1 MARFSLK
8 SEYSP
13 NKMFKVSA
21 RGQEMNL
28 NEKSNIMKIKL
39 IGCVAISVMVAM
51 FLAGCGDQEIET
63 FEKKKVSD
71 LIDKTKTKLNWIGH
85 WLHEHD
91 REIMVRDVAKEFTI
105 KNPDIDLNLK
115 FPQNIRK
122 GRSKRDIVKMYAE
135 MIKTGAYDWDVIW
148 LDDQSYQYV
157 ADELQDPN
165 WGQKYLVNFGQIPGF
180 KDTQKDFI
188 FNDPIWAAQTG
199 GMIVGPMLEGYYHA
213 IFYNKDVA
221 DKIGLNIKDMGMT
234 YDDLLGYVKAV
245 DDYNKKMGADIAAF
259 YESNDWTCQEILFQR
274 LLKSEIGD
282 FRKSLEPKGS
292 AEKNA
297 AFKKTL
303 EAFEALGKY
312 KPLIKNHKE
321 NIWHETRQI
330 PLNDKALFYVNGIW
344 MYNHWMS
351 IDEEKTKKMIPAEM
365 PVFKEVP
372 FYQGGYIPTWA
383 VWKDAPHKQEAIR
396 LMQFWSRPQVAEKW
410 ARYTMAPTGVKGQ
423 ATTGTESAHP
433 FAVWQK
439 KITEKYGGNIYYI
452 PSTAYIFG
460 EEGSN
465 ALLLNN
471 VKEEILKLLDGE
483 TTAQEAYDRIMA
495 KVK

>member
-1 MARFSLK
+1 
-8 SEYSP
+8 
-13 NKMFKVSA
+13 
-21 RGQEMNL
+21 
-28 NEKSNIMKIKL
+28 MKIRL
-39 IGCVAISVMVAM
+39 TGCVAIGVIAAM
-51 FLAGCGDQEIET
+51 FLAGCSDQETET
-63 FEKKKVSD
+63 FEKKQAYD
-71 LIDKTKTKLNWIGH
+71 AIDKPKTKLNWIGH
-85 WLHEHD
+85 WLSEHD
-91 REIMVRDVAKEFTI
+91 REKMVKEVGKEFAI
-105 KNPDIDLNLK
+105 KNPDIELNLK
-115 FPQNIRK
+115 FPQNIR
-122 GRSKRDIVKMYAE
+122 GYRSKRDVSKMYAE
-135 MIKTGAYDWDVIW
+135 MIRTSKYDWDVIW

-157 ADELQDPN
+157 ADELQDPK
-165 WGQKYLVNFGQIPGF
+165 WGQKYLVDFGKLSEF

-188 FNDPIWAAQTG
+188 FEDPIWAAQTG
-199 GMIVGPMLEGYYHA
+199 DMIVGPMLEGYYHV

-221 DKIGLNIKDMGMT
+221 DKIGINIKDMGMT

-245 DDYNKKMGADIAAF
+245 DGYNKKMGTDIAAF

-282 FRKSLEPKGS
+282 FRKSLENKGS

-303 EAFEALGKY
+303 EALEELGKY

-321 NIWHETRQI
+321 NIWFQTRQT
-330 PLNDKALFYVNGIW
+330 PLNDKVLFYVNGIW

-351 IDEEKTKKMIPAEM
+351 IDEEKTKKMFPAEL
-365 PVFKEVP
+365 PVLKEVP

-383 VWKDAPHKQEAIR
+383 VWKNAPHKEEAIN

-410 ARYTMAPTGVKGQ
+410 ARYTMASTGLRGH

-433 FAVWQK
+433 FAVWQR
-439 KITEKYGGNIYYI
+439 KITEKYDGKIYYI

-460 EEGSN
+460 AEGNN
-465 ALLLNN
+465 ALLLND
-471 VKEEILKLLDGE
+471 VKEEILKLLDGQ
-483 TTAQEAYDRIMA
+483 TTSQEAYDRIMA